1 MSAPRQWLVLATI
14 ALGASLAPLDSA
26 VNVGFPAITAA
37 FAQPVENIRWVV
49 IVYVLTYASL
59 LLGFG
64 RIADLFGHRRVFLA
78 GIVWCMV
85 ALSLC
90 ALAPDFATLLAA
102 RVAQGVGSALVLAT
116 GPALVTLSLPPEQRT
131 RGVGVYTFAFAA
143 AATVGPLAGGA
154 LVQLFGWSAVFWF
167 RIPVAVVALGLTLAL
182 VPAPQ
187 RRATDAGRFDPWTGL
202 ALAAGLAALL
212 LAMGEGRHFGWSSAP
227 TLGLAVAGSVC
238 LVLFHRRQRNPQRQ
252 LIDLALFR
260 QREFAVINLC
270 NVLLNAAIFMVM
282 LLVPFYLSRSYGDSG
297 GMLLALVS
305 LGHALGAPVATR
317 LLARHV
323 PDTVAIGG
331 LALSTLSLV
340 AISLWP
346 ERAALPWVALVLLG
360 QGISYGLFQVVV
372 MDRVMGTLS
381 RAHQGVAGSLN
392 MVTRT
397 VGVVLGVSAG
407 SALFAA
413 LAPQGFIAAFSGVF
427 HAAWILNAGALVL
440 MAALGRPRRAI

>member
-1 MSAPRQWLVLATI
+1 VSAPRQWLVHATI

-64 RIADLFGHRRVFLA
+64 RLADLFGHRRVFLA
-78 GIVWCMV
+78 GIAWCLG
-85 ALSLC
+85 ALTLCSL
-90 ALAPDFATLLAA
+90 AADFQTLLAA

-143 AATVGPLAGGA
+143 AATLGPIAGGA

-167 RIPVAVVALGLTLAL
+167 RIPVALVALVMTLAL
-182 VPAPQ
+182 VPAAP
-187 RRATDAGRFDPWTGL
+187 RGAGGARLDPVTGL

-212 LAMGEGRHFGWSSAP
+212 LAFAQGGHFGWSSAL
-227 TLGLAVAGSVC
+227 TLGLAAGGIA
-238 LVLFHRRQRNPQRQ
+238 LLALFVRRQRDPERQ
-252 LIDLALFR
+252 VIDLALFR
-260 QREFAVINLC
+260 GRAFAVANAC
-270 NVLLNAAIFMVM
+270 HVLLNAAIFMVM
-282 LLVPFYLSRSYGDSG
+282 LFVPFYLTRSYGDSG
-297 GMLLALVS
+297 GMLLALAP
-305 LGHALGAPVATR
+305 LGYALGAPIATR
-317 LLARHV
+317 VLARHA

-331 LALSTLSLV
+331 LALSALALA
-340 AISLWP
+340 AIALWP
-346 ERAALPWVALVLLG
+346 ERAAPAWIAAVLLA
-360 QGISYGLFQVVV
+360 QGIGYGLFQVVV

-397 VGVVLGVSAG
+397 VGVVLGASAG
-407 SALFAA
+407 SALFTA
-413 LAPQGFIAAFSGVF
+413 LTAQGFMVAFSGVF
-427 HAAWILNAGALVL
+427 HAAWVLNALALVL
-440 MAALGRPRRAI
+440 MAGAGRLRRAI

>member
-1 MSAPRQWLVLATI
+1 VLVTI
-14 ALGASLAPLDSA
+14 SLGASLAPLDSA

-64 RIADLFGHRRVFLA
+64 RIADLFGHRRVFLF
-78 GIVWCMV
+78 GIVWCIG
-85 ALSLC
+85 ALTLC
-90 ALAPDFATLLAA
+90 SLAPDFQTLLAA

-116 GPALVTLSLPPEQRT
+116 GPALVTLTLPPEQRT
-131 RGVGVYTFAFAA
+131 RGVGVYAFAFAA
-143 AATVGPLAGGA
+143 AATVGPLAGGL
-154 LVQLFGWSAVFWF
+154 LVQMFDWSAVFWF
-167 RIPVAVVALGLTLAL
+167 RIPVAVVALVLTLAL
-182 VPAPQ
+182 LPSPQ
-187 RRATDAGRFDPWTGL
+187 RRASDAARFDPATGL
-202 ALAAGLAALL
+202 ALAAGLAGVL
-212 LAMGEGRHFGWSSAP
+212 LAMGQGGHFGWTSP
-227 TLGLAVAGSVC
+227 LTLGLAAGGIGF
-238 LVLFHRRQRNPQRQ
+238 LLLFHRRQRDPQRQ
-252 LIDLALFR
+252 VIDLALFR
-260 QREFAVINLC
+260 QRAFTVINLC

-282 LLVPFYLSRSYGDSG
+282 LFVPYYLSRSYGDSG

-305 LGHALGAPVATR
+305 LGNALGAPIATR
-317 LLARHV
+317 LLARSV
-323 PDTVAIGG
+323 PHAVAIGG
-331 LALSTLSLV
+331 LALSTLSMV
-340 AISLWP
+340 AIALWP
-346 ERAALPWVALVLLG
+346 ERAALAWVALVLLG

-413 LAPQGFIAAFSGVF
+413 LEPQGFMVAFCGVF
-427 HAAWILNAGALVL
+427 HAAWILNAVVLVL
-440 MAALGRPRRAI
+440 MAALGRTRHAT